1 MIKRKKILF
10 SFVNIYSIIILLS
23 FFIAK
28 VKADTKIIAKNG
40 DTLFKLSREYGVPL
54 KELMYKNNYNDAN
67 KIVEGEVIIIPRK
80 NYSENN
86 DKELLTHK
94 VIEGDTL
101 YKISRDYN
109 VKLNDIISINKLD
122 NSSLLKPNQI
132 IVLPKGA
139 FYKKVIAKKSIK
151 SAIKRVSYHQTS
163 KIESLSEIALIH
175 KVKIEEIITL
185 NKLNDPIKVAANTKL
200 KIRNRKTLKWLKYG
214 SITIN
219 WSDWRYLDGNY
230 ITKAKN
236 TKNLSFYLSVN
247 CEKRALNN
255 TLKDSSWSSW
265 YFPTSDFEFKLIND
279 FCDQAF
285 KI

>member
-109 VKLNDIISINKLD
+109 VKLIHLYSN
-122 NSSLLKPNQI
+122 
-132 IVLPKGA
+132 
-139 FYKKVIAKKSIK
+139 
-151 SAIKRVSYHQTS
+151 
-163 KIESLSEIALIH
+163 LI
-175 KVKIEEIITL
+175 
-185 NKLNDPIKVAANTKL
+185 
-200 KIRNRKTLKWLKYG
+200 R
-214 SITIN
+214 
-219 WSDWRYLDGNY
+219 
-230 ITKAKN
+230 
-236 TKNLSFYLSVN
+236 
-247 CEKRALNN
+247 
-255 TLKDSSWSSW
+255 
-265 YFPTSDFEFKLIND
+265 
-279 FCDQAF
+279 
-285 KI
+285 

>member
-1 MIKRKKILF
+1 MAVKYDLIFFHDLTLG
-10 SFVNIYSIIILLS
+10 LL
-23 FFIAK
+23 INC
-28 VKADTKIIAKNG
+28 TK
-40 DTLFKLSREYGVPL
+40 
-54 KELMYKNNYNDAN
+54 
-67 KIVEGEVIIIPRK
+67 
-80 NYSENN
+80 
-86 DKELLTHK
+86 H
-94 VIEGDTL
+94 
-101 YKISRDYN
+101 
-109 VKLNDIISINKLD
+109 
-122 NSSLLKPNQI
+122 
-132 IVLPKGA
+132 
-139 FYKKVIAKKSIK
+139 
-151 SAIKRVSYHQTS
+151 
-163 KIESLSEIALIH
+163 
-175 KVKIEEIITL
+175 
-185 NKLNDPIKVAANTKL
+185 
-200 KIRNRKTLKWLKYG
+200 LKWLKYG